1 MSKDL
6 CKEYLKLH
14 ISIMLAGLTGILG
27 KLITM
32 NAVLLVWYRMFLSFV
47 MFYIL
52 LFFFKKLPKENFIEA
67 IKISLLG
74 MLLALHFLFFFASI
88 KYANV
93 AIGVVCYSLEGFFT
107 ALLEP
112 VILKKSFSIDDI
124 LYSLLAVAGISLI
137 FHVDTHFRFGIMLG
151 IVSAALIALY
161 TILNK
166 VIGINKSSKSMLF
179 YELFG
184 GTFFLSV
191 VVIIFIFSG
200 RMNFEFPSLM
210 NLSYLFVLTFFCA
223 IGLYILQIQ
232 ALRTLS
238 AFTVSLC
245 ANLEPVY
252 GILLAVLFLGEGQ
265 ELSLSFY
272 IGMTLIFLSVFVQ
285 SVFNKTGLYENI
297 LKLLCKFGIIR
308 NN

>member
-124 LYSLLAVAGISLI
+124 LYSL
-137 FHVDTHFRFGIMLG
+137 
-151 IVSAALIALY
+151 
-161 TILNK
+161 
-166 VIGINKSSKSMLF
+166 
-179 YELFG
+179 
-184 GTFFLSV
+184 
-191 VVIIFIFSG
+191 
-200 RMNFEFPSLM
+200 
-210 NLSYLFVLTFFCA
+210 
-223 IGLYILQIQ
+223 
-232 ALRTLS
+232 
-238 AFTVSLC
+238 
-245 ANLEPVY
+245 
-252 GILLAVLFLGEGQ
+252 
-265 ELSLSFY
+265 
-272 IGMTLIFLSVFVQ
+272 
-285 SVFNKTGLYENI
+285 
-297 LKLLCKFGIIR
+297 
-308 NN
+308 